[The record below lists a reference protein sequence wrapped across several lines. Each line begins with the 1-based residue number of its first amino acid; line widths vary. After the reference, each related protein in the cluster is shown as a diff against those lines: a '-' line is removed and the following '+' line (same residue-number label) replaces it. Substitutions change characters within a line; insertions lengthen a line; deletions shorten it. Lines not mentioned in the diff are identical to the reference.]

1 MSADGGELLRREL
14 DEDLDVRVR
23 EIPGHA
29 VHAALQP
36 VLVDSTDEVDNV
48 GLLEAELAL
57 VLRLKV
63 IQSLAARLPAAYV
76 TTTNSPSH
84 PYNHRTTSQR

>member
-1 MSADGGELLRREL
+1 MSANGGELLRREL

-36 VLVDSTDEVDNV
+36 VLVNSTDEVDNV
-48 GLLEAELAL
+48 GLLEAELSL
-57 VLRLKV
+57 ILRLKV
-63 IQSLAARLPAAYV
+63 IQSLAAWLPAAYV
-76 TTTNSPSH
+76 TATDSPSH
-84 PYNHRTTSQR
+84 PYNHRTSQR